1 MRLFCIALLCASW
14 LRAETDQKA
23 LDWLHKAQEQAGGA
37 DALAAIHDVRQKRQ
51 MRSLVAGVTAE
62 QTLTYV
68 VPKALKQESALPFGK
83 VIVFVDA
90 DGGWM
95 NGPQGQIDLPP
106 PQRKQADGELFRIR
120 EALLLADRLEDRE
133 VHFLREA
140 EDEGRQAVV
149 LEVAAK
155 QGGETAQVWID
166 KESGD
171 FSKLAY
177 EGIVLAGKPPLVEE
191 RFSDFRE
198 IEGVRV
204 PYKTAIHQNGP
215 LLTEVTVIELELNT
229 GVTVEELA
237 RKPKPPAAPAP

>member
-1 MRLFCIALLCASW
+1 MRLIWIALLCASW
-14 LRAETDQKA
+14 MRAETDPKA
-23 LDWLHKAQEQAGGA
+23 LEWLYKAQEQAGGA
-37 DALAAIHDVRQKRQ
+37 DAIAAIRDVRQKRQ

-62 QTLTYV
+62 QTLTYI
-68 VPKALKQESALPFGK
+68 VPKAFKQESALPFGK

-95 NGPQGQIDLPP
+95 NGPQGQLDLPP

-120 EALLLADRLEDRE
+120 EALLLADRLDDRE
-133 VHFLREA
+133 VRFVREA
-140 EDEGRQAVV
+140 DDDGRPAVV

-166 KESGD
+166 KESGE
-171 FSKLAY
+171 FYKLAY
-177 EGIVLAGKPPLVEE
+177 AGIVLAGQPPLVEE

-198 IEGVRV
+198 LDGVRL

-215 LLTEVTVIELELNT
+215 LLTDVTVLELELNS

-237 RKPKPPAAPAP
+237 RKPEPAATPAP